1 VTEQVEPL
9 DPHDPSVSETPA
21 FLLHAGRRIPVGP
34 AGVAIGRGE
43 ESDVM
48 LSSERASRQ
57 HARVYGDG
65 EGGFWVADLG
75 SRHGTSLNGERLHND
90 TRRLQ
95 SGDTISFDGEVVRF
109 ISGDGTRL
117 ASREVPIT
125 GTQIV
130 HFDSR
135 RLTIG
140 RDPTND
146 VVLADPN
153 VSRFHAEVVAKDGA
167 IELMDLGS
175 RNGTRLDGELV
186 QRALVTAGAEIGIGP
201 FGLIFDGASFVS
213 RDDRGALRLDAE
225 DVFVAARDKQIL
237 AETSLAIQ
245 PGEFVAIIG
254 ESGSGKSTLIKALAG
269 VARPSG
275 GRISVSGEPVS
286 ARLTD
291 IGYVPQ
297 DDIVHAHLTVTEALR
312 YAARLRLPQ
321 DTANEDI
328 ELAVTRVLDE
338 LALTEQAS
346 TRIGSLS
353 GGQRKRTAVAAELLN
368 HPSLLFLDEPTTGLD
383 PGLESRMMALL
394 RELANNSRAV
404 TVVTHATK
412 NLRLCD
418 KVVVMGRGGEL
429 TFYGEPE
436 AAPAFFGTDDFD
448 GIYQALE
455 DRPAIEWRREFESRS
470 GSAVGAGSGDG
481 LVAAVPAVRR
491 PSRGRRMLPQ
501 ARVLTRRYLQLLL
514 RDRRNLALLIG
525 QVPVLAIANVGLF
538 QAGLFDR
545 PGGSPGDA
553 VQLLF
558 LLSITSIWL
567 GSIDAAREIVKEKS
581 VVQREAA
588 IGTRLSAYL
597 VSKALVLFALVAVQ
611 TLLFAGIV
619 MAFRPLDA
627 SAGTYAEVLAL
638 LVLTG
643 FVAVGMGLLISAAVS
658 TQDQAMSL
666 NPLALIPQLLF
677 AGAIVPA
684 DKMGEPVQTLSA
696 LMFAQWSFAG
706 IGTSLGMNER
716 IAEDPQFAMADR
728 FGTDFFDVQEVI
740 CVLIL
745 LAFLLVFFA
754 STALLLRRQMRP

>member
-1 VTEQVEPL
+1 
-9 DPHDPSVSETPA
+9 
-21 FLLHAGRRIPVGP
+21 
-34 AGVAIGRGE
+34 VAIGRGE

-48 LSSERASRQ
+48 LSSERASRR

-65 EGGFWVADLG
+65 EGAFWVADLG
-75 SRHGTSLNGERLHND
+75 SRHGTSLNGERFRD
-90 TRRLQ
+90 DARMLQ
-95 SGDTISFDGEVVRF
+95 SGDAIAFDGEVMRF
-109 ISGDGTRL
+109 ISGDETRL
-117 ASREVPIT
+117 ASRAVPIA

-130 HFDSR
+130 RFDGR

-140 RDPTND
+140 RDPAND
-146 VVLADPN
+146 VVLEDPN
-153 VSRFHAEVVAKDGA
+153 VSRFHAEVVAKDGQ
-167 IELMDLGS
+167 IELVDLGS
-175 RNGTRLDGELV
+175 RNGTRLDGEPV
-186 QRALVTAGAEIGIGP
+186 GRAPVIAGAEVGIGP
-201 FGLIFDGASFVS
+201 FGLIFDGTSFVS
-213 RDDRGALRLDAE
+213 HDDRGALRLDAE
-225 DVFVAARDKQIL
+225 DVFVTAKDKRIL
-237 AETSLAIQ
+237 AETSLAIE

-297 DDIVHAHLTVTEALR
+297 DDIVHPHLTVAEALR

-321 DTANEDI
+321 DTRSEEI
-328 ELAVTRVLDE
+328 EQAVTRVLDE
-338 LALTEQAS
+338 LALAEHAN
-346 TRIGSLS
+346 TRIASLS

-368 HPSLLFLDEPTTGLD
+368 RPSLLFLDEPTTGLD

-404 TVVTHATK
+404 TIVTHATK

-418 KVVVMGRGGEL
+418 KVAVMGRGGEL
-429 TFYGEPE
+429 TFYGAPD

-455 DRPAIEWRREFESRS
+455 DRSAIEWRREFES
-470 GSAVGAGSGDG
+470 GPAKDVGPGGADG
-481 LVAAVPAVRR
+481 GAAAVPAVRR

-525 QVPVLAIANVGLF
+525 QVPVLALANVALF

-545 PGGSPGDA
+545 PGGSAADA

-558 LLSITSIWL
+558 LLSITTIWL

-581 VVQREAA
+581 VVEREAA
-588 IGTRLSAYL
+588 IGMRLSAYL
-597 VSKALVLFALVAVQ
+597 VSKALVLFALVTVQ
-611 TLLFAGIV
+611 TLMFVGIV

-627 SAGTYAEVLAL
+627 SAGAYAEVLGL

-643 FVAVGMGLLISAAVS
+643 FVAVGMGLLISVAVS
-658 TQDQAMSL
+658 SEDQAMSL

-677 AGAIVPA
+677 AGAIVPVE
-684 DKMGEPVQTLSA
+684 KMGEPVQALST

-706 IGTSLGMNER
+706 IGTSLDMNER
-716 IAEDPQFAMADR
+716 IAEDPQFATADR
-728 FGTDFFDVQEVI
+728 FGTNFFDVQATTAALV
-740 CVLIL
+740 L
-745 LAFLLVFFA
+745 LAFLLVFLA
-754 STALLLRRQMRP
+754 STALLLRRQTRQSGVR